1 MPVDGV
7 ANCRFYVKIDGMTT
21 AVFTEMS
28 GLQVETVVTEYEEGG
43 NNGFVHRLP
52 GRTKVGNLTL
62 KRGIVASNEFFNW
75 YSEILQGKLKYR
87 HVDVLVYDAEGKELA
102 KWSFAN
108 AFPVK
113 WIGPQLAADGKN
125 AAIETLELAHEG
137 LIPN

>member
-1 MPVDGV
+1 MPADGV
-7 ANCRFYVKIDGMTT
+7 ANCRFYVKIDGMPT
-21 AVFTEMS
+21 AVFSEMS
-28 GLQVETVVTEYEEGG
+28 GLQLETTVTDYEEGG

-75 YSEILQGKLKYR
+75 YSEILQGKLRYR
-87 HVDVLVYDAEGKELA
+87 HVDVVVYDTMGEQLA

-113 WIGPQLAADGKN
+113 WVGPQLAADGKN

-137 LIPN
+137 LIPT